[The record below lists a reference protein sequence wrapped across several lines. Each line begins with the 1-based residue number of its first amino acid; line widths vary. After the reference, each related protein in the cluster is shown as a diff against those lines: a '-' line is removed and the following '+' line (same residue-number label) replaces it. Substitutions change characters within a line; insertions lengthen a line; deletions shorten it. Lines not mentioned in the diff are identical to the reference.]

1 MNVEMFPV
9 NSAKMFRGNNARMFP
24 GSNVKVFRNKN
35 VETCPGNNVETS
47 QDKSA
52 AKLAMVVNNYS
63 QNMRGYTEQ
72 PVVIFASPISILQ
85 NKFYVLFIVTSS
97 FRLKQILVN

>member
-1 MNVEMFPV
+1 MGFLGSNVTM
-9 NSAKMFRGNNARMFP
+9 SHANNERMFP
-24 GSNVKVFRNKN
+24 GSNVKMFRNKN
-35 VETCPGNNVETS
+35 VETSPDNNVETS

-63 QNMRGYTEQ
+63 QTIHENTEQ
-72 PVVIFASPISILQ
+72 PVVIIASPISILQ
-85 NKFYVLFIVTSS
+85 NKFYALFIVTSS